1 MRDLL
6 ADARKSFDYIVVD
19 LPPLG
24 PVIDV
29 KAFAPLADGLVLV
42 TAWGATPRA
51 LVRSI
56 LNAEPLVAAKI
67 LGIVLNKTDMKKLA
81 RYGSFG
87 GAEQYFDL
95 YASYYLDQPA
105 AQAKP
110 ARLETCLTRTARA
123 SGVLGAANCFAW
135 RDLPCFLARYGLCPN
150 LDRSL
155 GWRNRSGRK
164 PVR

>member
-1 MRDLL
+1 MEAIVGDHRWQSACMIDRKTRLAIIPAVIRGRLSHTSELLSGPGMRDLM

-24 PVIDV
+24 PVIDA

-56 LNAEPLVAAKI
+56 LNAEPQVAAKI
-67 LGIVLNKTDMKKLA
+67 LGLVLNKTDMKKLA

-110 ARLETCLTRTARA
+110 ARLEPA
-123 SGVLGAANCFAW
+123 
-135 RDLPCFLARYGLCPN
+135 
-150 LDRSL
+150 
-155 GWRNRSGRK
+155 
-164 PVR
+164 